1 MSRPITLDSSGLFSK
16 WGFCDGDVLDD
27 FMYELFQFNAPVD
40 GNWNAD
46 LGLEHCILQR
56 LIEKYLLPLCPE
68 GFELHSFSSCHNPV
82 RACLDMIDP
91 GVHVEVTYE
100 MFKAAA
106 NEVLQS

>member
-27 FMYELFQFNAPVD
+27 FMYELFQFKEPDD
-40 GNWNAD
+40 GNWNGD

-56 LIEKYLLPLCPE
+56 LIEKHLLPLCPE
-68 GFELHSFSSCHNPV
+68 GFELFSFSSCHNPV
-82 RACLDMIDP
+82 RACDGQQDP
-91 GVHVEVTYE
+91 GVSVQVTYE

-106 NEVLQS
+106 AEVLQL